1 MKMKKNYIKPISKC
15 VDLGLENMIAES
27 DGILKA
33 GRGSGD
39 NDASSKERGFFD
51 DESDDIDW

>member
-1 MKMKKNYIKPISKC
+1 MKKNYIKPISKC